1 MQRQEQDI
9 RLAVAGLGYWGKN
22 ILRNAYQTGL
32 LYAACDTDIKTLEE
46 KKPAFSGVRFTDD
59 FNDIIKDELV
69 NAVLIS
75 TPAAAHFN
83 MAKAALLAGKDVFVE
98 KPLALNTRDGEEL
111 VRIAEEKRRVLM
123 VGHILQYHP
132 AVIKLKELIGQGL
145 LGDIQYVNS
154 NRLNIG
160 KVRVEENILWSFA
173 PHDISVILMLLN
185 DMPVKIGCFGED
197 YLSSKVHDVTL
208 TTLEFK
214 NKVKAH
220 IFVSWL
226 NPYKE
231 QKLVVVGSK
240 AMAVFDDMT
249 REKLFIYPHK
259 ITRNNGGPPIAVKAD
274 CQIIEIEDKEPL
286 KEEIAHFV
294 HCVRQRKA
302 PLTDGREGLR
312 VLSVLEEADMLIRK
326 ETGSARGPLR
336 EKDYFCHQSSYVEEG
351 AIIGRGTKIWHFSH
365 ILSGSDIGQNCV
377 IGQNVSIGPDVKI
390 GNGCKIQNNVSVY
403 KGVCLEDDV
412 FCGPS
417 CVFTNVYTPR
427 AFIDRKKEFL
437 PTLVKKG
444 ASIGANATIISG
456 ITIGNYAFVAAGAV
470 VKKDIPDY
478 CMVAGVPARQ
488 IGWACECGTR
498 IKPVGGKADCSYC
511 GRRYVLRSGKIL
523 PAKPKPAPKRATRK

>member
-1 MQRQEQDI
+1 MQSREI

-22 ILRNAYQTGL
+22 ILRNAYETGFL
-32 LYAACDTDIKTLEE
+32 HAACDADSRVIRE
-46 KKPAFSGVRFTDD
+46 KEPAFPGVRFTGN
-59 FNDIIKDELV
+59 FKDILQDPLI

-75 TPAAAHFN
+75 TPASVHFDQ
-83 MAKAALLAGKDVFVE
+83 ARSALLAGKDVFVE
-98 KPLALNTRDGEEL
+98 KPLALNTKAGTEL
-111 VRIAEEKRRVLM
+111 VRIADRERRVLM

-132 AVIKLKELIGQGL
+132 AVIRLKEIIDEGR
-145 LGDIQYVNS
+145 LGDMQYINS

-185 DMPVKIGCFGED
+185 DRPVKIGCFGED
-197 YLSSKVHDVTL
+197 YLSKKVHDVTL
-208 TTLEFK
+208 TTLEFR

-249 REKLFIYPHK
+249 QEKLFIYPHR
-259 ITRNNGGPPIAVKAD
+259 ITWHNGNLPVAVKAD
-274 CQIIEIEDKEPL
+274 CQVIETDKKEPL
-286 KEEIAHFV
+286 KEEIAHFIR
-294 HCVRQRKA
+294 CVKERKT

-326 ETGSARGPLR
+326 EEAGARKALTGR
-336 EKDYFCHQSSYVEEG
+336 DYFCHQSSYVEEG
-351 AIIGRGTKIWHFSH
+351 VRIGDGTRIWHFSH
-365 ILSGSDIGQNCV
+365 ILSGSDIGKNCV

-444 ASIGANATIISG
+444 ASIGANATIVSG
-456 ITIGNYAFVAAGAV
+456 VTIGSYAFVGAGAV
-470 VKKDIPDY
+470 VKKDVPDH
-478 CMVAGVPARQ
+478 CMVAGVPAKQ
-488 IGWACECGTR
+488 IGWACECGGRLKLTR
-498 IKPVGGKADCSYC
+498 AKALCGYC
-511 GRRYVLRSGKIL
+511 GKYYTFKSGRISPLAPRL
-523 PAKPKPAPKRATRK
+523 PVKRPARG